1 MSANTKQAA
10 KVKESPESGEGMSR
24 TQLVRVDGGGGGG
37 GQPRHVEGWR
47 AGKPV
52 EDPEKMKRWGLIT
65 ARPSEFLVHM
75 RRGRVREVS
84 GQGASCFKLP
94 GDSVAIVPT
103 SIQRLQF
110 SADQVTSEKVGVQV
124 TGLAVY
130 RIADPLVAFRMLNF
144 SFPERAQEKLAE
156 LLREM
161 FAGAAR
167 RLVANMSVEECLAK
181 RKEGI
186 ASELMREI
194 APVVAGRGK
203 LEDAVDAGWGVI
215 IDTIEIQDVRVL
227 SSTVFENMQARFR
240 RESER
245 QAREAELAKERF
257 VHREE
262 TEAERQLN
270 LQRLA
275 AEEEV
280 RQKKQAADEQ
290 ARLEVLAVEARV
302 AEAKLAQERTLKQE
316 QATVEREVALTKL
329 AAEQEVRQKKQVSD
343 EQARLEALAAESRL
357 AEAKIVSERAL
368 STSRAQVEM
377 EKLQREQE
385 AEAARQRVALEKLK
399 REQEADVHRAKLELE
414 KLKLAQEAEAAQA
427 KVELVRLQRAQEAD
441 AAKSQLELA
450 RQQREA
456 ELELARQE
464 REQQLELT
472 RQRREQELELA
483 KLKAEQEAEAEK
495 GRMALERLRRE
506 QEQTTARHE
515 AMLAEHQQEAER
527 LHAELQVVQAR
538 RAIVETEVAIAELR
552 ARKDRAHQEL
562 ELSKAKVLRD
572 IENSVS
578 PEVIQ
583 MTLAQQLPQVAAA
596 FQQKMGEVHVTAVD
610 GANPFG
616 YIAAAVE
623 GVMGMARSAG
633 LKVPASSVTPPAQ

>member
-1 MSANTKQAA
+1 MSANAKQTARSREQA
-10 KVKESPESGEGMSR
+10 ESTEAGR
-24 TQLVRVDGGGGGG
+24 TQLVRVEGGSGGME
-37 GQPRHVEGWR
+37 RNRYSDGWR
-47 AGKPV
+47 AGKPA
-52 EDPEKMKRWGLIT
+52 EDPEKVKRWGLIT

-110 SADQVTSEKVGVQV
+110 TADQVTSEKVGVQV

-161 FAGAAR
+161 FVGAAR
-167 RLVANMSVEECLAK
+167 RLVANLSIEECLSR

-186 ASELMREI
+186 AAELMREI
-194 APVVAGRGK
+194 GPVLAGRGR
-203 LEDAVDAGWGVI
+203 LEDSVDAGWGVLL
-215 IDTIEIQDVRVL
+215 DTIEIQDVRVL

-240 RESER
+240 REQER

-270 LQRLA
+270 LQRLE
-275 AEEEV
+275 AEDEV
-280 RQKKQAADEQ
+280 RQRKQTADEQ
-290 ARLEVLAVEARV
+290 SQLETLSVAARV

-316 QATVEREVALTKL
+316 QVTVEREVALTKL

-343 EQARLEALAAESRL
+343 EQAKLETLNAEARL

-368 STSRAQVEM
+368 ATSRAQVDM
-377 EKLQREQE
+377 EKLAREQE
-385 AEAARQRVALEKLK
+385 TEVARARIALETLK
-399 REQEADVHRAKLELE
+399 REQDADVGRAKLELE
-414 KLKLAQEAEAAQA
+414 KQKLAQEAEAAQA
-427 KVELVRLQRAQEAD
+427 KFELVRLQR
-441 AAKSQLELA
+441 
-450 RQQREA
+450 
-456 ELELARQE
+456 
-464 REQQLELT
+464 
-472 RQRREQELELA
+472 
-483 KLKAEQEAEAEK
+483 EQEAEHARAQMELE
-495 GRMALERLRRE
+495 RLRREEEQENARAQMELERLRRE
-506 QEQTTARHE
+506 QEQTAARHE
-515 AMLAEHQQEAER
+515 GQLAEQLQEVEKLKAQ
-527 LHAELQVVQAR
+527 LQVVQSR
-538 RAIVETEVAIAELR
+538 RSIAEAEVAIAELEVR
-552 ARKDRAHQEL
+552 RENARQGL
-562 ELSKAKVLRD
+562 ELSRARALRD
-572 IENSVS
+572 IENTIS

-583 MTLAQQLPQVAAA
+583 MTLAQQLPLVAAA

-623 GVMGMARSAG
+623 GVMGLARSAG
-633 LKVPASSVTPPAQ
+633 LKVPASSLAPTAQ

>member
-1 MSANTKQAA
+1 MSANAKQTARSREQQA
-10 KVKESPESGEGMSR
+10 ESTEPGR
-24 TQLVRVDGGGGGG
+24 TQLVRVEGGSGGGME
-37 GQPRHVEGWR
+37 RNRYSDGWR
-47 AGKPV
+47 AGKPA

-75 RRGRVREVS
+75 RRGRVRDVS
-84 GQGASCFKLP
+84 GQGASCFKWP

-110 SADQVTSEKVGVQV
+110 TADQVTSEKVGVQV

-161 FAGAAR
+161 FVGAAR
-167 RLVANMSVEECLAK
+167 RLVANLSVEECLSR

-186 ASELMREI
+186 STELMREI
-194 APVVAGRGK
+194 APVLSGKGR
-203 LEDAVDAGWGVI
+203 LEDSVDAGWGVLL
-215 IDTIEIQDVRVL
+215 DTIEIQDVRVL

-240 RESER
+240 REQER

-270 LQRLA
+270 LQRLE
-275 AEEEV
+275 AEDEV
-280 RQKKQAADEQ
+280 RQRKQTADEQ
-290 ARLEVLAVEARV
+290 SQLETLAVAARV

-316 QATVEREVALTKL
+316 QVTVEREVALTKL

-343 EQARLEALAAESRL
+343 EQAKLETLNAEARLS
-357 AEAKIVSERAL
+357 EAKIVSERAL
-368 STSRAQVEM
+368 ATSRAQVDM
-377 EKLQREQE
+377 EKLAREQE
-385 AEAARQRVALEKLK
+385 IEVTRARIALEKLK
-399 REQEADVHRAKLELE
+399 QEQDADVGRAKLELE
-414 KLKLAQEAEAAQA
+414 KQKLAQEAEAAQA
-427 KVELVRLQRAQEAD
+427 RFELVRLQR
-441 AAKSQLELA
+441 
-450 RQQREA
+450 
-456 ELELARQE
+456 
-464 REQQLELT
+464 
-472 RQRREQELELA
+472 
-483 KLKAEQEAEAEK
+483 EQEAEHARAQME
-495 GRMALERLRRE
+495 LERLRRE
-506 QEQTTARHE
+506 EEQATARAQMELERMRREQEQTAARHE
-515 AMLAEHQQEAER
+515 GQLAEQLQEVEKLKAQLQVVQSRRFIAEAEVTI
-527 LHAELQVVQAR
+527 AELQVRRENAR
-538 RAIVETEVAIAELR
+538 
-552 ARKDRAHQEL
+552 QEL
-562 ELSKAKVLRD
+562 ELARARALRD
-572 IENSVS
+572 IENTIS

-623 GVMGMARSAG
+623 GVMGLARSAG
-633 LKVPASSVTPPAQ
+633 LKVPASSLAPTAQ

>member
-1 MSANTKQAA
+1 MSAKQTARS
-10 KVKESPESGEGMSR
+10 KESAETHEGGGR
-24 TQLVRVDGGGGGG
+24 THLVRMDGGGGHLEP
-37 GQPRHVEGWR
+37 PRYAEGWR
-47 AGKPV
+47 AGKPA
-52 EDPEKMKRWGLIT
+52 EDPEKMKRWGLVT

-75 RRGRVREVS
+75 RRGRVREIS
-84 GQGASCFKLP
+84 GQGASCFKWP

-110 SADQVTSEKVGVQV
+110 SADQVTQEKVGVQV

-161 FAGAAR
+161 FVGAAR
-167 RLVANMSVEECLAK
+167 RLVANLSVEECLSK

-186 ASELMREI
+186 AAELMREI
-194 APVVAGRGK
+194 APVLSGRGRP
-203 LEDAVDAGWGVI
+203 EDTTDAGWGVLL
-215 IDTIEIQDVRVL
+215 DTIEIQDVRVL
-227 SSTVFENMQARFR
+227 SSTVFGNMQARFR
-240 RESER
+240 HEQER

-262 TEAERQLN
+262 TEAERQLS

-280 RQKKQAADEQ
+280 RQKKQTSEEQ
-290 ARLEVLAVEARV
+290 ARLEALAVEARV

-316 QATVEREVALTKL
+316 QASVEREVALAKM
-329 AAEQEVRQKKQVSD
+329 AAEQEVRQKKQVAD
-343 EQARLEALAAESRL
+343 EQAKLDALAAESRL
-357 AEAKIVSERAL
+357 ADAKVVSERAL
-368 STSRAQVEM
+368 AVSRAQVEM

-385 AEAARQRVALEKLK
+385 AEVARQRVALEKLK
-399 REQEADVHRAKLELE
+399 REQESEAGRAKLELE
-414 KLKLAQEAEAAQA
+414 KLKLAQESEAAQA
-427 KVELVRLQRAQEAD
+427 KIELVRLQRAQEAEN
-441 AAKSQLELA
+441 AKAQMELA
-450 RQQREA
+450 RQQRE
-456 ELELARQE
+456 
-464 REQQLELT
+464 
-472 RQRREQELELA
+472 QELELSRQRH
-483 KLKAEQEAEAEK
+483 EQEVELAK
-495 GRMALERLRRE
+495 LRRE
-506 QEQTTARHE
+506 QEAAAAKAQLELERLRLEHEHATAWNDVQM
-515 AMLAEHQQEAER
+515 AAHQQEAER

-538 RAIVETEVAIAELR
+538 RAIVETEVAIAELSV
-552 ARKDRAHQEL
+552 RKDQAQQEL
-562 ELSKAKVLRD
+562 ELGKARALRD

-578 PEVIQ
+578 AEVIQ

-623 GVMGMARSAG
+623 GVMGLARSAG
-633 LKVPASSVTPPAQ
+633 LKTPASPLAAPAQ

>member
-1 MSANTKQAA
+1 MSANAKQTARSREQQA
-10 KVKESPESGEGMSR
+10 ESTEPGR
-24 TQLVRVDGGGGGG
+24 TQLVRVEGGSGGGME
-37 GQPRHVEGWR
+37 RNRYSDGWR
-47 AGKPV
+47 AGKPA

-75 RRGRVREVS
+75 RRGRVRDVS
-84 GQGASCFKLP
+84 GQGASCFKWP

-110 SADQVTSEKVGVQV
+110 TADQVTSEKVGVQV

-161 FAGAAR
+161 FVGAAR
-167 RLVANMSVEECLAK
+167 RLVANLSVEECLSR

-186 ASELMREI
+186 STELMREI
-194 APVVAGRGK
+194 APVLSGKGR
-203 LEDAVDAGWGVI
+203 LEDSVDAGWGVLL
-215 IDTIEIQDVRVL
+215 DTIEIQDVRVL

-240 RESER
+240 REQER

-270 LQRLA
+270 LQRLE
-275 AEEEV
+275 AEDEV
-280 RQKKQAADEQ
+280 RQRKQTADEQ
-290 ARLEVLAVEARV
+290 SQLETLAVAARV

-316 QATVEREVALTKL
+316 QVTVEREVALTKL

-343 EQARLEALAAESRL
+343 EQAKLETLNAEARLS
-357 AEAKIVSERAL
+357 EAKIVSERAL
-368 STSRAQVEM
+368 ATSRAQVDM
-377 EKLQREQE
+377 EKLAREQE
-385 AEAARQRVALEKLK
+385 IEVTRARIALEKLK
-399 REQEADVHRAKLELE
+399 QEQDADFGRAKLELE
-414 KLKLAQEAEAAQA
+414 KQKLAQEAEAAQA
-427 KVELVRLQRAQEAD
+427 RFELVRLQR
-441 AAKSQLELA
+441 
-450 RQQREA
+450 
-456 ELELARQE
+456 
-464 REQQLELT
+464 
-472 RQRREQELELA
+472 
-483 KLKAEQEAEAEK
+483 EQEAEHARAQME
-495 GRMALERLRRE
+495 LERLRRE
-506 QEQTTARHE
+506 EEQATARAQMELERMRREQEQTAARHE
-515 AMLAEHQQEAER
+515 GQLAEQLQEVEKLKAQ
-527 LHAELQVVQAR
+527 LQVVQSR
-538 RAIVETEVAIAELR
+538 RFIAEAEVTIAELEVR
-552 ARKDRAHQEL
+552 RENARQEL
-562 ELSKAKVLRD
+562 ELARARALRD
-572 IENSVS
+572 IENTIS

-623 GVMGMARSAG
+623 GVMGLARSAG
-633 LKVPASSVTPPAQ
+633 LKVPASSLTPTAQ

>member
-1 MSANTKQAA
+1 MSANAKQTARS
-10 KVKESPESGEGMSR
+10 KEQSESGEGGGR
-24 TQLVRVDGGGGGG
+24 TPLVRMEGGLER
-37 GQPRHVEGWR
+37 PRYAEGWR
-47 AGKPV
+47 AGKPA

-75 RRGRVREVS
+75 RRGRVRDVS
-84 GQGASCFKLP
+84 GQGASCFKWP

-110 SADQVTSEKVGVQV
+110 TADQVTSEKVGVQV

-161 FAGAAR
+161 FVGAAR
-167 RLVANMSVEECLAK
+167 RLVANLSVEECLSR

-186 ASELMREI
+186 AAELMREI
-194 APVVAGRGK
+194 APVLSGHGRVQ
-203 LEDAVDAGWGVI
+203 DPTDAGWGVLL
-215 IDTIEIQDVRVL
+215 DTIEIQDVRVL

-240 RESER
+240 REQER

-270 LQRLA
+270 LQRLE
-275 AEEEV
+275 AEDEV
-280 RQKKQAADEQ
+280 RQRRQTAEEQ
-290 ARLEVLAVEARV
+290 ARLETLAVDARV

-316 QATVEREVALTKL
+316 QASVEREVALAKL
-329 AAEQEVRQKKQVSD
+329 AAEQEVRQKKLASD
-343 EQARLEALAAESRL
+343 EQAKLEALAAEARL
-357 AEAKIVSERAL
+357 SEAKLVSERAL
-368 STSRAQVEM
+368 ATSRAQADM

-385 AEAARQRVALEKLK
+385 TETARARMGLEKSRREQDAEAARAE
-399 REQEADVHRAKLELE
+399 LELE
-414 KLKLAQEAEAAQA
+414 KQRLVQDAEAAQA
-427 KVELVRLQRAQEAD
+427 QYELVRLQREQAAEEARARIALEQLRREEAQED
-441 AAKSQLELA
+441 ARAQLE
-450 RQQREA
+450 
-456 ELELARQE
+456 
-464 REQQLELT
+464 
-472 RQRREQELELA
+472 
-483 KLKAEQEAEAEK
+483 
-495 GRMALERLRRE
+495 LERLRRE
-506 QEQTTARHE
+506 QEQTAARHE
-515 AMLAEHQQEAER
+515 GTLAEQLQEVEKLKAR
-527 LHAELQVVQAR
+527 LQVVQSQR
-538 RAIVETEVAIAELR
+538 AIAEAEVSIAELEVR
-552 ARKDRAHQEL
+552 RENARQEL
-562 ELSKAKVLRD
+562 ELARARALRD
-572 IENSVS
+572 IENTIS

-623 GVMGMARSAG
+623 GVMGLARSAG
-633 LKVPASSVTPPAQ
+633 LKVPASSLGTNAQ

>member
-1 MSANTKQAA
+1 MSANAKQTARSREQA
-10 KVKESPESGEGMSR
+10 ESTEAGR
-24 TQLVRVDGGGGGG
+24 TQLVRVEGGSGGME
-37 GQPRHVEGWR
+37 RNRYSDGWR
-47 AGKPV
+47 AGKPA
-52 EDPEKMKRWGLIT
+52 EDPEKVKRWGLIT

-75 RRGRVREVS
+75 RRGLVREVS

-110 SADQVTSEKVGVQV
+110 TADQVTSEKVGVQV

-161 FAGAAR
+161 FVGAAR
-167 RLVANMSVEECLAK
+167 RLVANLSIEECLSR

-186 ASELMREI
+186 AAELMREI
-194 APVVAGRGK
+194 GPVLAGRGR
-203 LEDAVDAGWGVI
+203 LEDSVDAGWGVLL
-215 IDTIEIQDVRVL
+215 DTIEIQDVRVL

-240 RESER
+240 REQER

-270 LQRLA
+270 LQRLE
-275 AEEEV
+275 AEDEV
-280 RQKKQAADEQ
+280 RQRKQTADEQ
-290 ARLEVLAVEARV
+290 SQLETLSVAARV

-316 QATVEREVALTKL
+316 QVTVEREVALTKL

-343 EQARLEALAAESRL
+343 EQAKLETLNAEARL

-368 STSRAQVEM
+368 ATSRAQVDM
-377 EKLQREQE
+377 EKLAREQE
-385 AEAARQRVALEKLK
+385 TEVARARIALETLK
-399 REQEADVHRAKLELE
+399 REQDADVGRAKLELE
-414 KLKLAQEAEAAQA
+414 KQKLAQEAEAAQA
-427 KVELVRLQRAQEAD
+427 KFELVRLQR
-441 AAKSQLELA
+441 
-450 RQQREA
+450 
-456 ELELARQE
+456 
-464 REQQLELT
+464 
-472 RQRREQELELA
+472 
-483 KLKAEQEAEAEK
+483 EQEAEHARAQMELE
-495 GRMALERLRRE
+495 RLRREEEQENARAQMELERLRRE
-506 QEQTTARHE
+506 QEQTAARHE
-515 AMLAEHQQEAER
+515 GQLAEQLQEVEKLKAQ
-527 LHAELQVVQAR
+527 LQVVQSR
-538 RAIVETEVAIAELR
+538 RSIAEAEVAIAELEVR
-552 ARKDRAHQEL
+552 RENARQGL
-562 ELSKAKVLRD
+562 ELSRARALRD
-572 IENSVS
+572 IENTIS

-583 MTLAQQLPQVAAA
+583 MTLAQQLPLVAAA

-623 GVMGMARSAG
+623 GVMGLARSAG
-633 LKVPASSVTPPAQ
+633 LKVPASSLAPTAQ

>member
-1 MSANTKQAA
+1 MSANA
-10 KVKESPESGEGMSR
+10 KRVKESSESTEQGR
-24 TQLVRVDGGGGGG
+24 AQLVRMEGGGGGMDKN
-37 GQPRHVEGWR
+37 RYSDGWR
-47 AGKPV
+47 AGKPA

-75 RRGRVREVS
+75 RRGRVRDIS

-110 SADQVTSEKVGVQV
+110 TADQVTSEKVGVQV

-161 FAGAAR
+161 FVGAAR
-167 RLVANMSVEECLAK
+167 RLVANLSVEECLSR

-186 ASELMREI
+186 AAELMREI
-194 APVVAGRGK
+194 APVLSGQGR
-203 LEDAVDAGWGVI
+203 LEDSTDAGWGVLL
-215 IDTIEIQDVRVL
+215 DTIEIQDVRVL

-240 RESER
+240 REQER

-262 TEAERQLN
+262 TEAERQLS
-270 LQRLA
+270 LQKLE
-275 AEEEV
+275 AEDEV
-280 RQKKQAADEQ
+280 RQRRQTADEQ
-290 ARLEVLAVEARV
+290 SRLETLAVEARV

-329 AAEQEVRQKKQVSD
+329 AAEQDVRQKKQVAD
-343 EQARLEALAAESRL
+343 EQAKLEALTAEARL
-357 AEAKIVSERAL
+357 AEAKIVSERQLA
-368 STSRAQVEM
+368 TSRAQVEM
-377 EKLQREQE
+377 EKLSREQE
-385 AEAARQRVALEKLK
+385 LEGARARIALEKLK
-399 REQEADVHRAKLELE
+399 REQDADVGRAKLELE
-414 KLKLAQEAEAAQA
+414 KQKLLQEAEAAQA
-427 KVELVRLQRAQEAD
+427 RFELVRLQR
-441 AAKSQLELA
+441 
-450 RQQREA
+450 
-456 ELELARQE
+456 
-464 REQQLELT
+464 
-472 RQRREQELELA
+472 EQETESA
-483 KLKAEQEAEAEK
+483 KAAIE
-495 GRMALERLRRE
+495 LERLRRE
-506 QEQTTARHE
+506 QEQQNALAQMELERLRREQEQAAARHE
-515 AMLAEHQQEAER
+515 GQLAEQLQEVEKLKAQ
-527 LHAELQVVQAR
+527 LQVVQSR
-538 RAIVETEVAIAELR
+538 RGIAEAEVAIAELEVR
-552 ARKDRAHQEL
+552 RENARQEL
-562 ELSKAKVLRD
+562 ELSRARALRD
-572 IENSVS
+572 IENTIS

-623 GVMGMARSAG
+623 GVMGLARSAG
-633 LKVPASSVTPPAQ
+633 LKVPASSLAPTAQ

>member
-1 MSANTKQAA
+1 MSANA
-10 KVKESPESGEGMSR
+10 KRVKESSESTEQGR
-24 TQLVRVDGGGGGG
+24 AQLVRMEGGGGGMDKN
-37 GQPRHVEGWR
+37 RYSDGWR
-47 AGKPV
+47 AGKPA

-75 RRGRVREVS
+75 RRGRVRDIS

-110 SADQVTSEKVGVQV
+110 TADQVTSEKVGVQV

-161 FAGAAR
+161 FVGAAR
-167 RLVANMSVEECLAK
+167 RLVANLSVEECLSR

-186 ASELMREI
+186 AAELMREI
-194 APVVAGRGK
+194 APVLSGQGR
-203 LEDAVDAGWGVI
+203 LADSTDAGWGVLL
-215 IDTIEIQDVRVL
+215 DTIEIQDVRVL

-240 RESER
+240 REQER

-262 TEAERQLN
+262 TEAERQLS
-270 LQRLA
+270 LQKLE
-275 AEEEV
+275 AEDEV
-280 RQKKQAADEQ
+280 RQRRQTADEQ
-290 ARLEVLAVEARV
+290 SRLETLAVEARV

-329 AAEQEVRQKKQVSD
+329 AAEQDVRQKKQVAD
-343 EQARLEALAAESRL
+343 EQAKLEALTAEARL
-357 AEAKIVSERAL
+357 AEAKIVSERQLA
-368 STSRAQVEM
+368 TSRAQVEM
-377 EKLQREQE
+377 EKLSREQE
-385 AEAARQRVALEKLK
+385 LEGARARIALEKLK
-399 REQEADVHRAKLELE
+399 REQDADVGRAKLELE
-414 KLKLAQEAEAAQA
+414 KQKLLQEAEAAQA
-427 KVELVRLQRAQEAD
+427 RFELVRLQR
-441 AAKSQLELA
+441 
-450 RQQREA
+450 
-456 ELELARQE
+456 
-464 REQQLELT
+464 
-472 RQRREQELELA
+472 EQETESA
-483 KLKAEQEAEAEK
+483 KATIE
-495 GRMALERLRRE
+495 LERLRRE
-506 QEQTTARHE
+506 QEQQNALAQMELERLRREQEQAAARHE
-515 AMLAEHQQEAER
+515 GQLAEQLQEVEKLKAQ
-527 LHAELQVVQAR
+527 LQVVQSR
-538 RAIVETEVAIAELR
+538 RGIAEAEVAIAELEVR
-552 ARKDRAHQEL
+552 RENARQEL
-562 ELSKAKVLRD
+562 ELSRARALRD
-572 IENSVS
+572 IENTIS

-623 GVMGMARSAG
+623 GVMGLARSAG
-633 LKVPASSVTPPAQ
+633 LKVPASSLAPTAQ